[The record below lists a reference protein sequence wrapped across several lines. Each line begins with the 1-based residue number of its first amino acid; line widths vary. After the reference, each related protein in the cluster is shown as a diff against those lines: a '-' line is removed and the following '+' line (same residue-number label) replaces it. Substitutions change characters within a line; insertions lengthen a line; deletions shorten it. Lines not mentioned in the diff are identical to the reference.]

1 MNKIKVL
8 VVDDSAV
15 VRQVAEEILSA
26 DPGIEVVGIAA
37 GAVSIITK
45 PKLGLKQFRS
55 TASFHSTAFP
65 EKSSLMAT
73 NRWLSPGIA
82 RTQTYGTNRCRIP
95 TIDAQQHAET

>member
-37 GAVSIITK
+37 GAVFIITK
-45 PKLGLKQFRS
+45 PKLGLKQ
-55 TASFHSTAFP
+55 FHSTAFP